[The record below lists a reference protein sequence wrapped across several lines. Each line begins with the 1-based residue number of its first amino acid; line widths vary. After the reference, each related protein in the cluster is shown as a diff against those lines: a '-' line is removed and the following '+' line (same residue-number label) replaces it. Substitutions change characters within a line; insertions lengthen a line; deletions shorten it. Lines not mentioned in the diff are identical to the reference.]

1 MSSNQ
6 TDTADVSMITLQ
18 QANINLR
25 KKSVI
30 DFNKLIFT
38 DEENT
43 IIRKEVDVIKEK
55 YPNYIPIVVRPN
67 DNKIRLIK
75 CKFLVGGD
83 ITIGQFL
90 SILRRK
96 MENLKS
102 SEAIYLFIN
111 NNLPTA
117 TSFLS
122 TIYAENQDKN
132 TGMLYITVCKENTF
146 G

>member
-6 TDTADVSMITLQ
+6 TDTTDVSMITLQ
-18 QANINLR
+18 QANINIR

-30 DFNKLIFT
+30 DFSKLIFT

-43 IIRKEVDVIKEK
+43 IIRKEVEVIKEK

-67 DNKIRLIK
+67 DNKIKLIK

-111 NNLPTA
+111 NSLPTA
-117 TSFLS
+117 TSSLS
-122 TIYAENQDKN
+122 TIYTENQDKN
-132 TGMLYITVCKENTF
+132 TGLLYITVCKENTF

>member
-1 MSSNQ
+1 MSSNK
-6 TDTADVSMITLQ
+6 TDAAEVSMITLQ

-30 DFNKLIFT
+30 DFNKLNFT

-43 IIRKEVDVIKEK
+43 IIRKEVEVIKEK
-55 YPNYIPIVVRPN
+55 YPHYIPIIVRPN
-67 DNKIRLIK
+67 DNKIKLLK

-90 SILRRK
+90 SILRKK

-111 NNLPTA
+111 NSLPPT

-122 TIYAENQDKN
+122 TIYAEGKDMN

>member
-6 TDTADVSMITLQ
+6 TDATDVSMITLQ
-18 QANINLR
+18 QANINIR

-30 DFNKLIFT
+30 DFNKVNFT

-43 IIRKEVDVIKEK
+43 IIRKEVEVIKEK
-55 YPNYIPIVVRPN
+55 YPHYIPIVVRPN

-90 SILRRK
+90 SILRKK
-96 MENLKS
+96 METLKS

-111 NNLPTA
+111 NTLPPA